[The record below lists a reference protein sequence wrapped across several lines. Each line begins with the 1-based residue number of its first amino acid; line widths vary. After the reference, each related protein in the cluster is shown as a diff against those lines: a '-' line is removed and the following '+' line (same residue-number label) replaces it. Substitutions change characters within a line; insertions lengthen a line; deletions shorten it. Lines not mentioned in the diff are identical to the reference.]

1 MLDCCLREESTI
13 YKENPPQFVID
24 DTEMKSSDPVSSE
37 KRLSVTIITDVPEVT
52 HKPSIP
58 TSPDDIAIMSRQSS
72 TTFRLAGEG
81 ISPKSPKSP
90 KCPSES
96 SGVFQFSPKSMR
108 SEGSSRSNLEK
119 LKVPWDV
126 RSGTSVA
133 DLDNLAPTNDYTM
146 DEELGVGGFGTVY
159 RGTKKTNGTEVAIK
173 IIQRER
179 LHSEDNFKEELKV
192 ARKLQHPNIVLLH
205 ASYQDDNN
213 YYLVMEFCPGGT
225 LAKFVGTKTMQKDD
239 LGLWTVGLD
248 VDLFAKYA
256 WQMLSGTA
264 YLHYCKIVHRDIK
277 LENYMRVGDEEDAQ
291 LKLIDMGL
299 ACRLKNKKR
308 IQDVV
313 GTVLTM
319 APEVRSKDYDEKVD
333 VWGVGM
339 CLYMSAVCMDPW
351 YNPDDYA
358 AMEEDQILSAL
369 DDPELKLNYHEKRWN
384 LKPDEVRNLVESLL
398 VVNPAQRPRARQ
410 IMTNNK
416 WLITNGRD
424 AGGGCCCAIS

>member
-1 MLDCCLREESTI
+1 MCSAFFMLNCCLEEESTI
-13 YKENPPQFVID
+13 YKEVPSQLVID
-24 DTEMKSSDPVSSE
+24 DKEMKSSDRVVSSD
-37 KRLSVTIITDVPEVT
+37 KRLSVTIITDVPDVVIQ
-52 HKPSIP
+52 KRSNP
-58 TSPDDIAIMSRQSS
+58 TNPDEIAIMSRQSS
-72 TTFRLAGEG
+72 TTFRLGSKSPAGEPTSPFQL
-81 ISPKSPKSP
+81 SPKSLY
-90 KCPSES
+90 
-96 SGVFQFSPKSMR
+96 

-126 RSGTSVA
+126 RSTTSVA
-133 DLDNLAPTNDYTM
+133 DFDNLAPTNDYTM

-159 RGTKKTNGTEVAIK
+159 KGTKKTNGREVAIK
-173 IIQRER
+173 IIKRER

-192 ARKLQHPNIVLLH
+192 ARRLQHPNIVLLH
-205 ASYQDDNN
+205 ASYQDDTNF
-213 YYLVMEFCPGGT
+213 YLVMEFCPGGT

-239 LGLWTVGLD
+239 LGLWNVGLEP
-248 VDLFAKYA
+248 DLFAKYA

-264 YLHYCKIVHRDIK
+264 YLHHCKIVHRDIK
-277 LENYMRVGDEEDAQ
+277 LENYMRVGDQEDAS

-299 ACRLKNKKR
+299 ACRLNNKKR

-369 DDPELKLNYHEKRWN
+369 DDPELKLNYHEKRWS
-384 LKPDEVRNLVESLL
+384 LKPEEVRDLVESLL

-416 WLITNGRD
+416 WLILNGRD
-424 AGGGCCCAIS
+424 EGGGCCCTIS

>member
-1 MLDCCLREESTI
+1 
-13 YKENPPQFVID
+13 
-24 DTEMKSSDPVSSE
+24 
-37 KRLSVTIITDVPEVT
+37 
-52 HKPSIP
+52 
-58 TSPDDIAIMSRQSS
+58 
-72 TTFRLAGEG
+72 
-81 ISPKSPKSP
+81 
-90 KCPSES
+90 
-96 SGVFQFSPKSMR
+96 
-108 SEGSSRSNLEK
+108 
-119 LKVPWDV
+119 
-126 RSGTSVA
+126 
-133 DLDNLAPTNDYTM
+133 
-146 DEELGVGGFGTVY
+146 
-159 RGTKKTNGTEVAIK
+159 
-173 IIQRER
+173 
-179 LHSEDNFKEELKV
+179 
-192 ARKLQHPNIVLLH
+192 
-205 ASYQDDNN
+205 
-213 YYLVMEFCPGGT
+213 
-225 LAKFVGTKTMQKDD
+225 
-239 LGLWTVGLD
+239 
-248 VDLFAKYA
+248 
-256 WQMLSGTA
+256 
-264 YLHYCKIVHRDIK
+264 
-277 LENYMRVGDEEDAQ
+277 MRVGDEEDAQ

-424 AGGGCCCAIS
+424 AGGGCCYAIS